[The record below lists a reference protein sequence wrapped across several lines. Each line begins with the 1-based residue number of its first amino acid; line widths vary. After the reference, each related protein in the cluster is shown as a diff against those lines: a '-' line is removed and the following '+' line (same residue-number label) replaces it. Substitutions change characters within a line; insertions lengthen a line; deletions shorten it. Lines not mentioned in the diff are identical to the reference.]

1 MMPEPSFGER
11 LIGGAIFTAG
21 GLITLGFTVALFY
34 EAVAYAFRKVPTISD
49 IVARQ
54 YVGHTH
60 WFVVGVLMFG
70 VLSGALITHFTRW
83 SP

>member
-1 MMPEPSFGER
+1 MIEPSLGER

-21 GLITLGFTVALFY
+21 GLICLGFAIALLY
-34 EAVAYAFRKVPTISD
+34 EAAAYAFRQVPTISD
-49 IVARQ
+49 ITARQ

-60 WFVVGVLMFG
+60 WFVVGVLLFG
-70 VLSGALITHFTRW
+70 VLAGALITHFTRW